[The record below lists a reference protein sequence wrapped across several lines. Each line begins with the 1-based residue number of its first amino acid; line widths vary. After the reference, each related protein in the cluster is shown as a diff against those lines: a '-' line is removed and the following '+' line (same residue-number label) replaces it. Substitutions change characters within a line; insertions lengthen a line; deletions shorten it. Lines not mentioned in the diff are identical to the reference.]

1 MKRPSSAD
9 PTSSPLAARAFCAA
23 NRCRGILCV
32 RALCIANR
40 CVRAFGALV
49 LVGVLAVAAPASA
62 GVHKCARGDGS
73 VTYQE
78 DPCPAGKE
86 LRDFDRDPPTV
97 SVVPFRI
104 APGSDTRAVAPAPSV
119 PRAMGE
125 RKSRKGAGRGVHAA
139 ERKFLVPGIG
149 DGEVVARIGRPDM
162 SSGAGRK
169 TMRWTYLPAPDDP
182 QTVTTLTF
190 ELGRLIEVE
199 RKIVPQ

>member
-1 MKRPSSAD
+1 MTRPSSAQC
-9 PTSSPLAARAFCAA
+9 TCVLLAGLAFADA
-23 NRCRGILCV
+23 CRP
-32 RALCIANR
+32 RALL
-40 CVRAFGALV
+40 GAL
-49 LVGVLAVAAPASA
+49 AFAAAITVNASA
-62 GVHKCARGDGS
+62 WAGVYKCARDDGS

-78 DPCPAGKE
+78 DPCPEGRE

-104 APGSDTRAVAPAPSV
+104 VPGTGTRVAVPHASPAAREP
-119 PRAMGE
+119 
-125 RKSRKGAGRGVHAA
+125 KSRKGVDRPRNAA

-149 DGEVVARIGRPDM
+149 EGEVVARIGRPDM

-169 TMRWTYLPAPDDP
+169 TMRWTYLPAPEDP

-199 RKIVPQ
+199 RKVVPK